1 MNSYLVRKGRSHNF
15 LFADLEVYPINN
27 PELLQNKLLLSLIE
41 NINIKVYCENFD
53 EDLDEDIYWN
63 MLNTIKNLPQRFHE
77 RKNISMSLEDSL
89 PPTNFFKKMN
99 ETLPNMILQSVFM
112 RNKRGAASRVFFF
125 EDANY
130 LLNKV

>member
-1 MNSYLVRKGRSHNF
+1 
-15 LFADLEVYPINN
+15 
-27 PELLQNKLLLSLIE
+27 
-41 NINIKVYCENFD
+41 
-53 EDLDEDIYWN
+53 

-89 PPTNFFKKMN
+89 PPRTFFKKMN

-112 RNKRGAASRVFFF
+112 RNRRGAASRVFSS